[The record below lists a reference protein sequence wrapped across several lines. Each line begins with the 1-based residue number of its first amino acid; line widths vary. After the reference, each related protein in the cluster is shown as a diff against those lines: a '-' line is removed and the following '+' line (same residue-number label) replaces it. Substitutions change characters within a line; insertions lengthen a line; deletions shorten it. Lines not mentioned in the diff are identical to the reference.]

1 MGQVDESYPPED
13 NRQSGAHLTIKFT
26 GDLDSQVTE
35 MQGVRCRVLG
45 YKQETLVMAL
55 LGPWFLCL

>member
-13 NRQSGAHLTIKFT
+13 DRRSGAHLTIKFT

-35 MQGVRCRVLG
+35 MQGVRGRVLG
-45 YKQETLVMAL
+45 YKQETLVMAH